1 MQVTPVR
8 VPMEPLVRADERAAA
23 IDASAPPAAVTAIAK
38 GSASAEARGD
48 GARERAS
55 DDSHDLR
62 ARDMEVRM
70 EHALREND
78 GTLDL
83 LPSYQYA
90 LGPDGLP
97 YAVDPY
103 ARPEAAED
111 PPADETAVEE
121 ADASED
127 AIAMRDRAAVDRAE
141 PAPEK
146 PPKVDEHVAR
156 SYARFED
163 AEAPPPKLDT
173 IA

>member
-48 GARERAS
+48 GARDRAS

-103 ARPEAAED
+103 ARPEATEE
-111 PPADETAVEE
+111 PPADEVPVEE
-121 ADASED
+121 PESSEH
-127 AIAMRDRAAVDRAE
+127 AIAVRDRAAIEGSE
-141 PAPEK
+141 PPPEK
-146 PPKVDEHVAR
+146 PPKLDEHVAR

-163 AEAPPPKLDT
+163 AEEPAPKLDT